1 MKRIILGILAGWIT
15 GALLSIATDAIF
27 HAAGIFP
34 PVGQPFFD
42 TGLLAIAFTYRAVY
56 QIAGAYITAMVA
68 KDKAEIAVLIS
79 GIIASVVWLIGTI
92 AMWNLVAPWYNIGG
106 FVMSVPFALIGGKL
120 YLLRLQKKYAAA
132 E

>member
-1 MKRIILGILAGWIT
+1 MKRIIFSILVGWIV
-15 GALLSIATDAIF
+15 GAVLSMGTDTIF
-27 HAAGIFP
+27 HATGILP
-34 PVGQPFFD
+34 PQGQPFFD

-68 KDKAEIAVLIS
+68 KDRAEIAVLIS

-120 YLLRLQKKYAAA
+120 YQLRLQKNRAAI